1 MTEAPLTVDDVRG
14 IWPILSTNERVEA
27 FQQVERAESGTFFL
41 GLSAHE
47 QVEILLSLP
56 RGERRLWFRLLP
68 PDDTADVVQHAPD
81 DEREG
86 LLELLDPPTRREV
99 TALLAYAEDAA
110 GGLMSPRFA
119 RLRPEMSVGEA
130 IRYLQRQAQ
139 EKLET
144 IYYAYVLDRE
154 QRLCGVVS
162 FRDLFSAQ
170 PSKSIAE
177 VMRTEVVSVPDTM
190 EDEEVARVIA
200 RHNLDAL
207 PVVDEDGR
215 MKGIVTIDDI
225 VHVVQE
231 AATEDIQKL
240 GGMEA
245 LETPYMQTRLVD
257 MIKKRAGWLSALF
270 LGELLTASAMAH
282 YEDRI
287 ARAVVLALFLPL
299 IMSSGGNSG
308 GQATTLIIRAMA
320 LGEITMGD
328 WWRIVRRE
336 LTAGLALG
344 IILAT
349 IGAVR
354 VVAWQG
360 LFHSYG
366 EHYLL
371 VAATV
376 ATSLVGVVTWGTLAG
391 SMLPFVIR
399 RFGFD
404 PASAS
409 APFVATLVDV
419 TGLIIYFNAA
429 ELVLGGSL
437 L

>member
-170 PSKSIAE
+170 PGKSIAE

-308 GQATTLIIRAMA
+308 GQATTLIIR
-320 LGEITMGD
+320 
-328 WWRIVRRE
+328 
-336 LTAGLALG
+336 
-344 IILAT
+344 
-349 IGAVR
+349 
-354 VVAWQG
+354 
-360 LFHSYG
+360 
-366 EHYLL
+366 
-371 VAATV
+371 
-376 ATSLVGVVTWGTLAG
+376 
-391 SMLPFVIR
+391 
-399 RFGFD
+399 
-404 PASAS
+404 
-409 APFVATLVDV
+409 
-419 TGLIIYFNAA
+419 
-429 ELVLGGSL
+429 
-437 L
+437 